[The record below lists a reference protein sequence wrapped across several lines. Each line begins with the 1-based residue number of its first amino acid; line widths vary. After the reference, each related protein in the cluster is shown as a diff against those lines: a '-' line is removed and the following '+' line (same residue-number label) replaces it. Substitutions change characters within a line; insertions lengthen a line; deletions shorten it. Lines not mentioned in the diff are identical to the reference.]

1 MNEDQSNT
9 SPVPAGANRMLGLV
23 TFAWTVAFAAWVL
36 FSIIGVRIQQELG
49 LSESEFGLLI
59 STPVLTGSLT
69 RLLLG
74 IASERF
80 GGRRMTILAMLVSA
94 VSAWLLTAADSYAGF
109 LAAALGVG
117 VAGGAFITG
126 ISYVAR
132 WFPRSRHGT
141 AFGLFGVGQVGAALT
156 NFGAPLV
163 MAAVGWQGTAR
174 VYAAALVIAAGVFW
188 LFSRDD
194 PLTVERRKSGGQG
207 ASIAEQ
213 VKPLR
218 HLRVWRFALYY
229 FFCFG
234 GFVALASWLPR
245 YYTGF
250 YEIQIGAAGMLTA
263 VFSFSAAVFRA
274 AGGWLSDRWGPRN
287 VMYLTFGASLVCL
300 LLLSYPPTTYI
311 VEGIDGPIEFRFAT
325 PMIAFTVI
333 TFALGFFMSLGM
345 AAVFKH
351 IPHYFPDS
359 VGSVGGMVGMIGGLG
374 GFFLPIVFG
383 VLNDFTGVWTTAFMA
398 LFALVGT
405 NLVWMHVAILRMERR
420 LSPELV
426 EHRYLPEAIPASL
439 IDARSLRGS
448 HKTDRES

>member
-1 MNEDQSNT
+1 MNENQPNT

-36 FSIIGVRIQQELG
+36 FSIIGVRVQQELG

-80 GGRRMTILAMLVSA
+80 GGRRMTVLAMLVSA
-94 VSAWLLTAADSYAGF
+94 VSAWLLTGAESYGGF

-117 VAGGAFITG
+117 VAGGVFITG
-126 ISYVAR
+126 ISFVAR
-132 WFPRSRHGT
+132 WFPRSHHGT
-141 AFGLFGVGQVGAALT
+141 AFGLFGAGQLGAAIT

-163 MAAVGWQGTAR
+163 MAAVGWEGTAR
-174 VYAAALVIAAGVFW
+174 IYAAALVVAALVFW
-188 LFSRDD
+188 LLGRDD
-194 PLTVERRKSGGQG
+194 PVTVERRTSGGRG
-207 ASIAEQ
+207 ASVAEQ
-213 VKPLR
+213 IKPLR
-218 HLRVWRFALYY
+218 HVRVWRFALYY

-245 YYTGF
+245 YYTGV
-250 YEIQIGAAGMLTA
+250 YEIDLGTAGMLTA

-274 AGGWLSDRWGPRN
+274 FGGWLADRWGPRN
-287 VMYLTFGASLVCL
+287 VMYLTFGASLICV

-311 VEGIDGPIEFRFAT
+311 VEGVRGPIEFHIAT
-325 PMIAFTVI
+325 PMIAFTAI
-333 TFALGFFMSLGM
+333 TFVLGFFMSLGM

-351 IPHYFPDS
+351 IPYYFPES

-374 GFFLPIVFG
+374 GFFLPIIFG
-383 VLNDFTGVWTTAFMA
+383 ALNDLTGIWNTAFMA
-398 LFALVGT
+398 LFAVVAT
-405 NLVWMHVAILRMERR
+405 NLVWMHIAVLLLERR
-420 LSPELV
+420 LHPDLV
-426 EHRYLPEAIPASL
+426 EHLYLPEAIPWSKRRRL
-439 IDARSLRGS
+439 
-448 HKTDRES
+448 DREQSARNY